1 MSFPIILYSQS
12 SPTNQVTKELGSP
25 VSSIEGKLRD
35 VCSITDPVILVQTN
49 DMNMWPLN
57 VNYMYIEAFNRY
69 YYITNMVSVHTNLWE
84 LHGHVDVL
92 MSYADQI
99 RQQTAIV
106 SRQESKYNL
115 MLDDGF
121 FMSYQNPI
129 IITRRFSVE
138 APFETQEFVLVV
150 AGGG

>member
-1 MSFPIILYSQS
+1 MLYSQS
-12 SPTNQVTKELGSP
+12 SPTNQVTKELGPAIST
-25 VSSIEGKLRD
+25 IEGKLRD
-35 VCSITDPVILVQTN
+35 GCSIVDPTILVQTN

-57 VNYMYIEAFNRY
+57 VNYMYIEVFNRY
-69 YYITNMVSVHTNLWE
+69 YYITNMISVNTNLWE

-92 MSYADQI
+92 MSYSDQI

-106 SRQESKYNL
+106 ARQENKYNL

-129 IITRRFSVE
+129 IITKRFSVD